1 MNRKDNGLNKKDAM
15 KEEYNAFLEELSKK
29 YPEVNIEEVI
39 LGKFLKKAN
48 ENKKSEMMEFKAQA
62 ESTFGTG
69 HEMSFYEIESGLFSA
84 MLADGRNAMKDI
96 MENIPVEHPVNADKE
111 KMKNHGIEKKT

>member
-1 MNRKDNGLNKKDAM
+1 MSKKDNRLNKKEAM
-15 KEEYNAFLEELSKK
+15 KDEFNAFLEELSKK
-29 YPEVNIEEVI
+29 YPEVNIEEVM
-39 LGKFLKKAN
+39 LDKFLKKAN

-62 ESTFGTG
+62 ESTFGTD

-96 MENIPVEHPVNADKE
+96 MEKIPVEHPVNADKE
-111 KMKNHGIEKKT
+111 KMKNRGIEKKT